1 MNTVIDSIT
10 SSYGIC
16 FAYRAAKHTKA
27 NKSEEPPNKNYNA
40 QLMLKRLSQI
50 AIGTDIGRIDG
61 QIELL
66 FFYY

>member
-27 NKSEEPPNKNYNA
+27 NKSEKPPNKKNSA
-40 QLMLKRLSQI
+40 QLMLKIISNSYR
-50 AIGTDIGRIDG
+50 
-61 QIELL
+61 
-66 FFYY
+66 Y